1 MAFKCQ
7 PGLDT
12 CVTVTPGAHPYTSF
26 NKHRAPASFVIQEQC
41 MVSRESRD
49 ERRRAPL
56 GPGTR
61 CRARCPACTFLSPA
75 SLPLSPG
82 KRFWR
87 GTDHAEPNPSYLA
100 EDHTDGPDWASWTH
114 RQLGVMM
121 HRMLPINR
129 MYCSAEA
136 SQADTPD
143 RAAEGGPAK
152 RPERTGGT
160 ERRGGARSRGGD
172 SNLQDW
178 VKSWSVGGNDGR
190 RGSEATLWTFNEKKG
205 RGRIRAGWYRRRFEG
220 EEKGDKLCGES

>member
-49 ERRRAPL
+49 ERRRAPS
-56 GPGTR
+56 G
-61 CRARCPACTFLSPA
+61 RALDAELACPACTFLSPA

-160 ERRGGARSRGGD
+160 ERRGGGEI
-172 SNLQDW
+172 
-178 VKSWSVGGNDGR
+178 KR
-190 RGSEATLWTFNEKKG
+190 RGLQSPGLSEELKCGGEWRKKG
-205 RGRIRAGWYRRRFEG
+205 KWSNSVDLQWKKKEG
-220 EEKGDKLCGES
+220 EE

>member
-1 MAFKCQ
+1 MSTAEPPRAGHSMQSSLSSLHLSFSSL
-7 PGLDT
+7 P
-12 CVTVTPGAHPYTSF
+12 TSF
-26 NKHRAPASFVIQEQC
+26 SWQT
-41 MVSRESRD
+41 
-49 ERRRAPL
+49 L
-56 GPGTR
+56 
-61 CRARCPACTFLSPA
+61 
-75 SLPLSPG
+75 
-82 KRFWR
+82 WR

-152 RPERTGGT
+152 RPERTGGQS
-160 ERRGGARSRGGD
+160 GGGTARSRGGD

-178 VKSWSVGGNDGR
+178 VKSWSGGNDGR
-190 RGSEATLWTFNEKKG
+190 KGSEATLWTCSEKKG
-205 RGRIRAGWYRRRFEG
+205 RERIRAGWYRRRFEG
-220 EEKGDKLCGES
+220 EEREDKLCGEL

>member
-61 CRARCPACTFLSPA
+61 CRARLSSLHLSFS
-75 SLPLSPG
+75 SLPTS
-82 KRFWR
+82 FSWQAVWR

-190 RGSEATLWTFNEKKG
+190 RGSEATLWTFNGKKRKGKNKG
-205 RGRIRAGWYRRRFEG
+205 RMI
-220 EEKGDKLCGES
+220 

>member
-160 ERRGGARSRGGD
+160 ERRWGG
-172 SNLQDW
+172 
-178 VKSWSVGGNDGR
+178 GR
-190 RGSEATLWTFNEKKG
+190 RDQEEGTPISRIEWRAEVWGGEWRKKG
-205 RGRIRAGWYRRRFEG
+205 KWSNSVDLQWKKRKGKNKGRMI
-220 EEKGDKLCGES
+220 